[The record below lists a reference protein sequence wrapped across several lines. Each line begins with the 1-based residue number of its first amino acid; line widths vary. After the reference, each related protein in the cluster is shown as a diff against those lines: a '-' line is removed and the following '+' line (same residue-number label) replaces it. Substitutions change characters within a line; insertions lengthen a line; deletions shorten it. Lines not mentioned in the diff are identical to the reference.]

1 MVQFRDP
8 RREGGPMGYKE
19 IGEALDRSALSCRIK
34 VHKRAKEAGG
44 AEALVVVE
52 EEEEEPQVADTAAV
66 QAADQAAAG
75 ALHEVVDESAEPVHA
90 RLGLIMAVNSR
101 AELERAELKRAEL
114 KLAKKKRKSFRFRDK
129 VTGHR
134 YISLLVTF
142 LPDDAT
148 NI

>member
-1 MVQFRDP
+1 
-8 RREGGPMGYKE
+8 MGYKE

-75 ALHEVVDESAEPVHA
+75 ALHEVVDESAEPVRA

-101 AELERAELKRAEL
+101 AELERDEL